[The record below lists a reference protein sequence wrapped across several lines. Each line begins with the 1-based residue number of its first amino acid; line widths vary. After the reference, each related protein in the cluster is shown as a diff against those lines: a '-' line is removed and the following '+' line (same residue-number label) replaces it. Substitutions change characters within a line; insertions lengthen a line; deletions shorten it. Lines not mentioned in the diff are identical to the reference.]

1 MFNVVLT
8 NTCKGIT
15 SHDHDPSILK
25 TICTYDPRF
34 NTSTARSL
42 DFWKISI
49 LTNLE
54 HIVLAY
60 RLVSVQSIHGDP
72 CSLNKNWYW
81 RHSQGNLWFPP
92 LDLIKNFKVPK
103 KIVQFFYI
111 FCVKELLFIV
121 TQLYYIKPS
130 STHLPVCILHFSL
143 PVHLINPASMQ
154 PTHLEVIGSQVGW
167 GALHSWLLEQ
177 PGNMYF

>member
-42 DFWKISI
+42 HFWKISI

-81 RHSQGNLWFPP
+81 RHSQRNLWFPP

-103 KIVQFFYI
+103 KIVQFFLHFFVQRNYCLLSPNYI
-111 FCVKELLFIV
+111 ISNLRQHIC
-121 TQLYYIKPS
+121 QCAYYI
-130 STHLPVCILHFSL
+130 SL
-143 PVHLINPASMQ
+143 FRCTS
-154 PTHLEVIGSQVGW
+154 
-167 GALHSWLLEQ
+167 
-177 PGNMYF
+177 

>member
-1 MFNVVLT
+1 MTMSPPFW
-8 NTCKGIT
+8 KQ
-15 SHDHDPSILK
+15 
-25 TICTYDPRF
+25 CTYDPRF

-42 DFWKISI
+42 HFWKISI

-111 FCVKELLFIV
+111 FLCKGITVYCHPIILYQTFVNTSASVHITFLSSCARQKSCIHATNTSWSHWITGWLRRITLVIAGTAWKYVLLI
-121 TQLYYIKPS
+121 
-130 STHLPVCILHFSL
+130 
-143 PVHLINPASMQ
+143 
-154 PTHLEVIGSQVGW
+154 
-167 GALHSWLLEQ
+167 
-177 PGNMYF
+177 